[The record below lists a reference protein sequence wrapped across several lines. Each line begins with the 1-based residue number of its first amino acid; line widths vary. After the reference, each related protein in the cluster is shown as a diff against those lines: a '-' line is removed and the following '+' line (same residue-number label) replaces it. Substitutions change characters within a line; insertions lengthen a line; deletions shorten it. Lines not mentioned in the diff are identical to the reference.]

1 MIEGN
6 LIQNS
11 GEVMKEIIKIVLA
24 AILVLMGSA
33 IYVAADDDDEER
45 ENDAGILGGEN
56 EERDED
62 ENRSVPGFEVVF
74 AIAGGL
80 AAARLMKR

>member
-1 MIEGN
+1 MIGGN
-6 LIQNS
+6 LIHNS

-33 IYVAADDDDEER
+33 IYAAADDDDEER
-45 ENDAGILGGEN
+45 ENGIVGGEN

-62 ENRSVPGFEVVF
+62 ENRSVPGFEVAL